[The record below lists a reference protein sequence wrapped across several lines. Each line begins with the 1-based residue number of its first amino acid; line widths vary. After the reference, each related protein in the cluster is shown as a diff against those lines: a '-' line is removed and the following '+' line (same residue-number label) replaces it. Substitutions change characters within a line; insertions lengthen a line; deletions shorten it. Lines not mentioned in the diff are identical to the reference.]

1 MADILVN
8 QFEVENDSKGSARAA
23 QWIQDRL
30 AGALGLSAT
39 KVLAVARYDRESGA
53 AFIVIIMG
61 TTATKDNGA
70 SLANKEVQAITAE
83 IESGGVANLAKALN
97 AAEGFS
103 VSLTNIISLTISR
116 RESGSAFA
124 TVLMSN

>member
-1 MADILVN
+1 MQRVPP
-8 QFEVENDSKGSARAA
+8 AA

-39 KVLAVARYDRESGA
+39 NVLAVARYQRESGA
-53 AFIVIIMG
+53 SFIVIIMG

-70 SLANKEVQAITAE
+70 SLANKEVQAVTAE

-103 VSLTNIISLTISR
+103 VALTNIISLTIAR
-116 RESGSAFA
+116 RDSGSAFA